1 MIDLGLIHIDR
12 LIVHEIPRRYV
23 RAESSN
29 NELIL
34 SEVESLLE
42 DDVRNFFQER
52 LVSTLSGAYDVQ
64 FDPST
69 LSPVP
74 QLVEGLLAPQP
85 IDFVAAS
92 RDLAK
97 HLHQSQGGVN
107 PGGLLTLMDITI
119 GHRRGCAIV
128 KLEKEEGARLQR
140 SSIDGQSTF
149 NVSHLRDLMLTKK
162 TKVFKVGIFVPLPDQ
177 TGTEGLVSDTQKG
190 AGTAVAFFFLS
201 QFLGCTLKEVPEV
214 TTRRFFEATQEFI
227 RDDVTDP
234 QEKTRYQVALVAELQ
249 NTNSSISPEGF
260 ANSYIETGDRIKFLY
275 RMQEGGITAQSFPKD
290 LKLIEQTLRKIQWT
304 FEGGISVI
312 APPDQVGDRLRIEGE
327 TDGRTKMEI
336 VDRLSDMKSHR

>member
-29 NELIL
+29 ADLIL
-34 SEVESLLE
+34 SEVESPLE

-52 LVSTLSGAYDVQ
+52 LVSTLSGAYDVE
-64 FDPST
+64 FDPSAF
-69 LSPVP
+69 SSVP
-74 QLVEGLLAPQP
+74 LIVKGLLAPQP

-107 PGGLLTLMDITI
+107 PGGLLTLMDVTI
-119 GHRRGCAIV
+119 GHRRGYAIV

-149 NVSHLRDLMLTKK
+149 NVSHLRDLMLTRK
-162 TKVFKVGIFVPLPDQ
+162 TKVFKVGIFACLSDQ

-201 QFLGCTLKEVPEV
+201 QFLGCKLKEVPEV

-234 QEKTRYQVALVAELQ
+234 QEKIRYQIALVAELQ
-249 NTNSSISPEGF
+249 NSSSSISPEGF
-260 ANSYIETGDRIKFLY
+260 ANSHIATEGRIKFLE
-275 RMQEGGITAQSFPKD
+275 RMQESGITSHSFPKD
-290 LKLIEQTLRKIQWT
+290 LKLIEQMLHKIQWT

-312 APPDQVGDRLRIEGE
+312 APPDQVGDRLRMEGE
-327 TDGRTKMEI
+327 ADGRTKMEI
-336 VDRLSDMKSHR
+336 VDHLRDIKSHR